1 MKKLSPLKNST
12 DKTLSPWRE
21 SLNTVIFGAET
32 TAGKTFDIILIV
44 SILFSVI
51 AVMLDSVA
59 TIQKS
64 YHTELFYAEWFFT
77 LLFTVEYFLRIIC
90 VKKPLRYCTSFFG
103 LVDLLSILPTYISL
117 LLPGAQYLLVI
128 RILRLLRIFRIL
140 KLTEYMG
147 EASVLMDALNNSKR
161 KILVFLY
168 TVLAVAIVCGALMYA
183 IEGSTSG
190 FTSIP
195 RSVYWSIVTLTTVGY
210 GDIAPQSPLGQ
221 IVASAIMI
229 LGYGIIAVPTGIY
242 SLELV
247 KSYHASTV
255 RNDSCPSCGETGHDS
270 DAEFCK
276 FCGNTLEESV
286 S

>member
-1 MKKLSPLKNST
+1 MKKPSPSKDSV
-12 DKTLSPWRE
+12 DQTLAPWRE
-21 SLNTVIFGAET
+21 SLNNIIFGAET
-32 TAGKTFDIILIV
+32 SAGKTFDIVLII
-44 SILFSVI
+44 SIIFSVI

-59 TIQKS
+59 TIQQE
-64 YHTELFYAEWFFT
+64 YRTELCYAEWFFT
-77 LLFTVEYFLRIIC
+77 LLFTVEYLLRIAC

-103 LVDLLSILPTYISL
+103 LVDLLSILPTYVSIL
-117 LLPGAQYLLVI
+117 IPGAQALLVI

-147 EASVLMDALNNSKR
+147 EASVLMEALNNSKR

-168 TVLAVAIVCGALMYA
+168 TVLAISIVCGALMYV
-183 IEGSTSG
+183 IEGITSG

-195 RSVYWSIVTLTTVGY
+195 RSVYWTIVTLTTVGY

-221 IVASAIMI
+221 IVAAVIMI

-247 KSYHASTV
+247 KSYQASTV

-270 DAEFCK
+270 DAIFCK
-276 FCGNTLEESV
+276 FCGNTLEDNPP
-286 S
+286 